1 MCPDMLFCFPL
12 SCCCFFPPRKISKIL
27 SLLNKNLEGKLD
39 LNPSIVKLLCAPAL
53 QCFSY
58 FSCRSQPTMWQVCE
72 ARKGGVIREEAGRL
86 RGAGEG
92 GAPAQG
98 AGPLP
103 GPQGKRRR
111 DLHLKRQ
118 EPTNYRDPKKRPGEF
133 PFVRSNQGQKSCLI
147 ISENP
152 LI

>member
-12 SCCCFFPPRKISKIL
+12 GCFFFFPPRKISKIL

-39 LNPSIVKLLCAPAL
+39 LNPSTVKLLCAPAL
-53 QCFSY
+53 HCFSY

-92 GAPAQG
+92 GAPARG

-118 EPTNYRDPKKRPGEF
+118 EPTNYRDPKNAPENSHLWGQIKVKR
-133 PFVRSNQGQKSCLI
+133 VT
-147 ISENP
+147 
-152 LI
+152 